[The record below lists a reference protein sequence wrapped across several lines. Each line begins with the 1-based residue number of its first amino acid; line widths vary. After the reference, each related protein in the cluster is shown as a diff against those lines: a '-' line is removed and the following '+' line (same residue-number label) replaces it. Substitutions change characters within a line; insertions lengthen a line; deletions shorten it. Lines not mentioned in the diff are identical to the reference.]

1 MSDNIKPPET
11 LEECLILQSHFIG
24 IPKIT
29 KMNYVEFYR
38 RGKVL
43 QILGVGFLDNSRM
56 PTIDEIEKYVDQIE
70 TPAIKLDRKQF
81 RNVVDR
87 LINDLTNRLME
98 IEKHLSINESVVH
111 DV

>member
-29 KMNYVEFYR
+29 KRNYVEFYR

-87 LINDLTNRLME
+87 LINDLTNILME
-98 IEKHLSINESVVH
+98 NETSVNVESTVLH

>member
-29 KMNYVEFYR
+29 KKNYVEFYR

-43 QILGVGFLDNSRM
+43 QILGMGFLDNGRM
-56 PTIDEIEKYVDQIE
+56 PTIDEIEKYIDQIE

-98 IEKHLSINESVVH
+98 IEKHLSINESIVL

>member
-29 KMNYVEFYR
+29 KKNYVEFYR

>member
-29 KMNYVEFYR
+29 KRNYVEFYR